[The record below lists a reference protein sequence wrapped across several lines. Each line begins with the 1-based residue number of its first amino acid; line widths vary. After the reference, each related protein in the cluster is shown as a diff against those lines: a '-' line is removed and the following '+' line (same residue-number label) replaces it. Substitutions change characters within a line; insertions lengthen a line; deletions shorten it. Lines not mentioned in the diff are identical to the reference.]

1 MSIQEQS
8 SALSGALM
16 NMETRDNEFMQMLT
30 SQLSDKDAKI
40 RKLQQQV
47 DDYSKSRLFRL
58 QQNSNNQ
65 INSSEGKGGSAGP
78 VSKTELARLRKQ
90 LREKDKDLQKLRNE
104 QTA

>member
-16 NMETRDNEFMQMLT
+16 NMDTRDNEFMQMLT
-30 SQLSDKDAKI
+30 SQLSEKDSKI

-58 QQNSNNQ
+58 Q
-65 INSSEGKGGSAGP
+65 
-78 VSKTELARLRKQ
+78 
-90 LREKDKDLQKLRNE
+90 
-104 QTA
+104 